1 MARVDLSPKFHGGR
15 PGFSLTQRERVI
27 ESPTHPAS
35 RVLPFWASFIQRVR
49 GVLGFRGASR
59 PRYKEVKAVRSFNT
73 DTISGGVQAEQ
84 ATDFVAGANGTGKN
98 GTALSLTQRRVTA
111 ASTAKPGYR
120 GKLRGPF
127 GLTAFTRPGKLVPMS
142 KRAKRAFGYLRKP
155 RMRIAGKEAK

>member
-27 ESPTHPAS
+27 ESPTHPES
-35 RVLPFWASFIQRVR
+35 RVKPFWASFITKVR
-49 GVLGFRGASR
+49 GVLGFRGASKR
-59 PRYKEVKAVRSFNT
+59 RYKKTKAVRARST
-73 DTISGGVQAEQ
+73 AGISGGVQAE
-84 ATDFVAGANGTGKN
+84 APTDFVAGANGTGSN

-111 ASTAKPGYR
+111 GSTAKPGYR

-127 GLTAFTRPGKLVPMS
+127 GLSAFTKPGKLVPMS
-142 KRAKRAFGYLRKP
+142 KRARRAFGYTSKP